1 MQSTIAAI
9 ATPNGAGAIGIVRIS
24 GPKAI
29 SIANAVFEGKDL
41 NKQKGYSLHFGQ
53 ITDGTDK
60 IDEVLL
66 SIFRQP
72 KSYTGENMVEISCHG
87 SSYILKEILDLLIQ
101 NGAQPA
107 QAGEFTERAFLHGK
121 MDLSQA
127 EAVADLIASENQAS
141 HRLAL
146 DQLRGGVS
154 SEINELRKELIQFA
168 SLLELELDFGEEDV
182 EFADRE
188 KLINLIE
195 NLQSLVNSLI
205 TSFQT
210 GQAIKEGVLTAL
222 VGRPNAGKSTLL
234 NTLLNDDRAII
245 SNIPGT
251 TRDTIEE
258 FFELQGV
265 KFRLI
270 DTAGIRETKNTIENL
285 GIERTMRNIE
295 KAKIVVYL
303 YDPLETSDAE
313 VLQDVHYI
321 KDKNLRGE
329 IWVVRNK
336 ADLFRPNKDHITI
349 SAKNKEIKSLL
360 DAFSSYASQLQIG
373 DQTIITNARHKYE
386 LEQALSYLNNAQNG
400 LKNGLSHDLLAF
412 EIRYA
417 LKHLGNITGEIDI
430 DRDILGTIFGQFCIG
445 K

>member
-1 MQSTIAAI
+1 
-9 ATPNGAGAIGIVRIS
+9 
-24 GPKAI
+24 
-29 SIANAVFEGKDL
+29 
-41 NKQKGYSLHFGQ
+41 
-53 ITDGTDK
+53 
-60 IDEVLL
+60 
-66 SIFRQP
+66 
-72 KSYTGENMVEISCHG
+72 MVEISCHG

-329 IWVVRNK
+329 IWVVQNK

>member
-1 MQSTIAAI
+1 M
-9 ATPNGAGAIGIVRIS
+9 
-24 GPKAI
+24 
-29 SIANAVFEGKDL
+29 
-41 NKQKGYSLHFGQ
+41 
-53 ITDGTDK
+53 
-60 IDEVLL
+60 L

-329 IWVVRNK
+329 IWVVQNK

>member
-1 MQSTIAAI
+1 
-9 ATPNGAGAIGIVRIS
+9 
-24 GPKAI
+24 
-29 SIANAVFEGKDL
+29 
-41 NKQKGYSLHFGQ
+41 
-53 ITDGTDK
+53 
-60 IDEVLL
+60 
-66 SIFRQP
+66 
-72 KSYTGENMVEISCHG
+72 MVEISCHG

-168 SLLELELDFGEEDV
+168 SLLELQLDFGEEDV